1 MNKNLKTM
9 KTVIITVKGKG
20 PIYWMENLMDPENYE
35 NVPLDE
41 EFWYLEEEGYLDG
54 DLYEL
59 PLILEDILVL
69 QSSNPEKPV
78 WDLDDEGAIDITKK
92 KGKYILTNNYFSGV
106 CELKAPFYY
115 TQRNFCEIYE
125 TFSIELQDDE
135 EFDPKKF
142 QLIKSDYELD
152 FLPFAIASRMAMY
165 DGKSIFADPSD
176 GYKDKG
182 DCESDIYN
190 EKQPY
195 ASQDKSKEFVMKGEY
210 PLNTYYTLKE
220 E

>member
-1 MNKNLKTM
+1 M

-20 PIYWMENLMDPENYE
+20 PLYWMENLMEPENYE

-41 EFWYLEEEGYLDG
+41 TFWDLESDGWLDC

-59 PLILEDILVL
+59 PLILEDIQVL
-69 QSSNPEKPV
+69 QSSNAGQPV

-92 KGKYILTNNYFSGV
+92 KGKYVLTKNYFSGV
-106 CELKAPFYY
+106 CGLNAPFYY
-115 TQRNFCEIYE
+115 TQRNYCEIYK
-125 TFSIELQDDE
+125 TFSIALQDDE

-152 FLPFAIASRMAMY
+152 FLPFAIVSTMAMY

-176 GYKDKG
+176 GYRDKG
-182 DCESDIYN
+182 NYNSGIYD
-190 EKQPY
+190 EDQPY
-195 ASQDKSKEFVMKGEY
+195 ASQDKSKEFVMNNED
-210 PLNTYYTLKE
+210 PRNIYYTLKDE
-220 E
+220 

>member
-1 MNKNLKTM
+1 M

-20 PIYWMENLMDPENYE
+20 PIYWMENLMEPENYE
-35 NVPLDE
+35 NVPIEE
-41 EFWYLEEEGYLDG
+41 EFSDLEDEGWLDG
-54 DLYEL
+54 DLCEL
-59 PLILEDILVL
+59 PLILEEVQVL
-69 QSSNPEKPV
+69 QSSDPEKPV

-92 KGKYILTNNYFSGV
+92 KGKYVLTSNYFSGV
-106 CELKAPFYY
+106 YGLNAPFYY

-152 FLPFAIASRMAMY
+152 FLPFAIAARMAMY

-176 GYKDKG
+176 GYRDKG
-182 DCESDIYN
+182 DYECGIYN
-190 EKQPY
+190 EAQPY
-195 ASQDKSKEFVMKGEY
+195 SSRDNSKEFVINNED
-210 PLNTYYTLKE
+210 PLNVYYTLKND
-220 E
+220 

>member
-1 MNKNLKTM
+1 M

-20 PIYWMENLMDPENYE
+20 PIYWMENLVEPENYE
-35 NVPLDE
+35 NVPLNE
-41 EFWYLEEEGYLDG
+41 EFWYLEDEGYLDG

-69 QSSNPEKPV
+69 QSSNPGKPV

-92 KGKYILTNNYFSGV
+92 KGKYILTKNYFSGV

-115 TQRNFCEIYE
+115 TQRNFCEICE

-152 FLPFAIASRMAMY
+152 FLPFAIAARMALY

-182 DCESDIYN
+182 DCDNGIYN

-195 ASQDKSKEFVMKGEY
+195 ASRGNSKEFVMSGEY
-210 PLNTYYTLKE
+210 PLNIYYTLKE

>member
-1 MNKNLKTM
+1 M

-20 PIYWMENLMDPENYE
+20 PIYWMENLNDPENYE

-41 EFWYLEEEGYLDG
+41 ELRDLEDDGYLDG

-92 KGKYILTNNYFSGV
+92 KGKYILTKNYFSGV

-152 FLPFAIASRMAMY
+152 FLPFAIAARMAMY

-176 GYKDKG
+176 GYNDRG
-182 DCESDIYN
+182 DYDNGIYN

-195 ASQDKSKEFVMKGEY
+195 ASQDKSKEFVMRGEY
-210 PLNTYYTLKE
+210 PLNIYYTLKE

>member
-1 MNKNLKTM
+1 M

-20 PIYWMENLMDPENYE
+20 PLYWMENLNDPENYE
-35 NVPLDE
+35 RVPLEDS
-41 EFWYLEEEGYLDG
+41 FWDLEEDGWLDC

-59 PLILEDILVL
+59 PLIQEEVQVL
-69 QSSNPEKPV
+69 QSSDPENPV

-92 KGKYILTNNYFSGV
+92 KGKYVLTKNYFSGV
-106 CELKAPFYY
+106 CGLNAPFYY
-115 TQRNFCEIYE
+115 SERNYCEIYE

-152 FLPFAIASRMAMY
+152 FLPFAILSTMAMY
-165 DGKSIFADPSD
+165 DGKVILADPSD
-176 GYKDKG
+176 GYRDKG
-182 DCESDIYN
+182 DYDSGIYN
-190 EKQPY
+190 EDQPY
-195 ASQDKSKEFVMKGEY
+195 ASKDNSKEFVRHSED
-210 PLNTYYTLKE
+210 PCNVYYTLKE

>member
-1 MNKNLKTM
+1 M

-20 PIYWMENLMDPENYE
+20 PIYWMENLNDPENYE

-41 EFWYLEEEGYLDG
+41 ELWDLEDDGYLDG

-92 KGKYILTNNYFSGV
+92 KGEYILTNNYFSGV

-152 FLPFAIASRMAMY
+152 FLPFAIAARMAMY

-176 GYKDKG
+176 GYNDRG
-182 DCESDIYN
+182 DYDNGIYN

-195 ASQDKSKEFVMKGEY
+195 ASQDKSKEFVMRGEY
-210 PLNTYYTLKE
+210 PLNIYYTLKE

>member
-1 MNKNLKTM
+1 M

-20 PIYWMENLMDPENYE
+20 PIYWMENLMEPENYE

-41 EFWYLEEEGYLDG
+41 EFWDLEDEGYLDG

-59 PLILEDILVL
+59 PLILEDVQVL

-92 KGKYILTNNYFSGV
+92 KGKYVLTKNYFSGV
-106 CELKAPFYY
+106 CGLNAPFYY

-152 FLPFAIASRMAMY
+152 FLPYAIISTTAMY
-165 DGKSIFADPSD
+165 DGKVILADPGD
-176 GYKDKG
+176 GYNDKG
-182 DCESDIYN
+182 DCDSGIYN
-190 EKQPY
+190 EDQPY
-195 ASQDKSKEFVMKGEY
+195 ASKDNSKEFVMHNED
-210 PLNTYYTLKE
+210 PLHIYYTLKND
-220 E
+220 